1 MNTCAILI
9 NIEYVKQRTEYNIR
23 RLQTRVRKGNTK
35 DRYSCYGGKLMSK
48 LTKKERIP
56 NKTGNTHNEVDLLS
70 TLKSQEIKNATKLP
84 STHEVGWNTI

>member
-35 DRYSCYGGKLMSK
+35 DLYSYFKE
-48 LTKKERIP
+48 KK
-56 NKTGNTHNEVDLLS
+56 
-70 TLKSQEIKNATKLP
+70 
-84 STHEVGWNTI
+84 